1 VEDLKKLRDD
11 IDSIDKELIALFQ
24 KRMETV
30 LKVAEYKKKNNIPI
44 LNENREDEVIKKN
57 SKLIY
62 NEDLKKP
69 VEEFLKDVMKISK
82 DLQAKKISE

>member
-1 VEDLKKLRDD
+1 
-11 IDSIDKELIALFQ
+11 
-24 KRMETV
+24 METV

-44 LNENREDEVIKKN
+44 LNANREDEVIKKN

-62 NEDLKKP
+62 NEEFLKNQLKK
-69 VEEFLKDVMKISK
+69 FLKDVMKISK

>member
-1 VEDLKKLRDD
+1 M
-11 IDSIDKELIALFQ
+11 LF
-24 KRMETV
+24 RS
-30 LKVAEYKKKNNIPI
+30 PI
-44 LNENREDEVIKKN
+44 LNANREDEVIKKN

-62 NEDLKKP
+62 NEDFKKP

>member
-1 VEDLKKLRDD
+1 MEDLKELRDN

-44 LNENREDEVIKKN
+44 LNSNREDEVIKKN
-57 SKLIY
+57 SKFIY
-62 NEDLKKP
+62 NEDLKKS

>member
-1 VEDLKKLRDD
+1 MDDLKKLRDD
-11 IDSIDKELIALFQ
+11 IDSIDRELIALFQ

-44 LNENREDEVIKKN
+44 LNSHREDEVIKKN

-62 NEDLKKP
+62 NKDFKKP

>member
-1 VEDLKKLRDD
+1 MEDLKKLRDD

-44 LNENREDEVIKKN
+44 LNANREDEVINKN

-62 NEDLKKP
+62 NEDFKKP

>member
-1 VEDLKKLRDD
+1 MEDLKKLRDD
-11 IDSIDKELIALFQ
+11 IDSIDEELITLFQ

-44 LNENREDEVIKKN
+44 LNANREDEVINKN

-62 NEDLKKP
+62 NEDFKKP